1 MKKITLLPIFVTV
14 ILSCQT
20 KTRKTNAN
28 LSIVQSETK
37 SVIQPIKGI
46 EIKPEIYF
54 VDASKKSTIDLP
66 TGSKVEFPANAFVDE
81 KGKPVKG
88 KVKIKWNEFHT
99 LTDILLSGIP
109 MKYDTA
115 GVKEDLVSGGMF
127 SISAE
132 QNNKEVQ
139 LAKGKLANVD
149 IASINDTPCMNF
161 YQLDEKS
168 GKWDYQTTKVAE
180 KIEAKGEPIKEEK
193 EDYTIFDVSLKTD
206 PFPELANKTIVGW
219 KSIQP
224 ISKKDKRK
232 VYRNNNKCSLTKAN
246 DGKNYNLNLVSNSD
260 ILTVLVE
267 PYFLEDAL
275 KNTSKIDKE
284 IQKDYKKLLAYQ
296 DKMEKRI
303 TKRSISIKGF
313 GTYNWDI
320 CHQADRVQIVAQV
333 EIDNGMDLKYA
344 SIFLLTPEDNCI
356 VKYGTE
362 DLNQFSYNP
371 TKKNCLIAIMPDN
384 SVYSCT
390 RNEFN
395 EVKKA
400 RDKFKFKLINSGV
413 TLKEGNDLTECLK
426 DLI

>member
-1 MKKITLLPIFVTV
+1 MDQNGNPI
-14 ILSCQT
+14 
-20 KTRKTNAN
+20 
-28 LSIVQSETK
+28 
-37 SVIQPIKGI
+37 
-46 EIKPEIYF
+46 
-54 VDASKKSTIDLP
+54 
-66 TGSKVEFPANAFVDE
+66 
-81 KGKPVKG
+81 KG

-132 QNNKEVQ
+132 QNNNDVQ
-139 LAKGKLANVD
+139 LAKGKSAKVD

-180 KIEAKGEPIKEEK
+180 KIETSVDPIEEK
-193 EDYTIFDVSLKTD
+193 KDDYTIFDVSLKTD
-206 PFPELANKTIVGW
+206 QFPELANKTIVGW
-219 KSIQP
+219 KTIQP

-232 VYRNNNKCSLTKAN
+232 VYRNNNQCSLTKAN

-296 DKMEKRI
+296 DKMEKRQ

-320 CHQADRVQIVAQV
+320 CHQADRIQIVAQV
-333 EIDNGMDLKYA
+333 EIENGMDLKYA

>member
-1 MKKITLLPIFVTV
+1 MKKIVVIPIFASVF
-14 ILSCQT
+14 LSCQT
-20 KTRKTNAN
+20 KTQKTNDN
-28 LSIVQSETK
+28 LSIVQSETN
-37 SVIQPIKGI
+37 SAIQPIKGI

-54 VDASKKSTIDLP
+54 VDATKKSTIDLP
-66 TGSKVEFPANAFVDE
+66 TGSKVEFPANAFVDQN
-81 KGKPVKG
+81 GNPIKG

-132 QNNKEVQ
+132 QNNNEVQ
-139 LAKGKLANVD
+139 LAKGKSANVD

-180 KIEAKGEPIKEEK
+180 KIEANKDTTENNKN
-193 EDYTIFDVSLKTD
+193 DYTIFDVSLKTD

-219 KSIQP
+219 KTIQP
-224 ISKKDKRK
+224 ISKNDKRK

-260 ILTVLVE
+260 ILTILVE
-267 PYFLEDAL
+267 PYFIEDAL

-296 DKMEKRI
+296 DKMEKRQ

-320 CHQADRVQIVAQV
+320 CHQADRIQIDAQV
-333 EIDNGMDLKYA
+333 EIENGMNLKYA

-356 VKYGTE
+356 VKYETE
-362 DLNQFSYNP
+362 DLNHFSYNP
-371 TKKNCLIAIMPDN
+371 SKNNCLIAIMPDN
-384 SVYSCT
+384 SVYSCM

-395 EVKKA
+395 EVNKA

-413 TLKEGNDLTECLK
+413 ILKEGNDLTECLK